1 MLNMKITG
9 GKRKKIIRNER
20 RNIKLMTR
28 SKTKEST
35 PISFRM
41 ESGLVDQLKKY
52 SAESMI
58 PVTRLVEQAIR
69 EFFEKRK

>member
-1 MLNMKITG
+1 
-9 GKRKKIIRNER
+9 
-20 RNIKLMTR
+20 MTR